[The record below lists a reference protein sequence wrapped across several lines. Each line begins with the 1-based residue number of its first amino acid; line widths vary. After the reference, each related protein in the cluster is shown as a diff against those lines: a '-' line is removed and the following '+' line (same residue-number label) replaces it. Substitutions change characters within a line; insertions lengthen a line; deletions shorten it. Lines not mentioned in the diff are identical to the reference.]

1 MKSPATTHEWL
12 KRVSEYQSG
21 GVSAAERAAVEAH
34 LATCQQCQEA
44 LAMYQRFYSLLRSP
58 LRLGPPSLH
67 FDDDTSFT
75 DAITRPV
82 ASANTPQSSP
92 SGDSYPS
99 YQSYPPTQPP
109 RRSRRS
115 RALAGV
121 AAVLAATIVVAG
133 FLAIYASRGGR
144 PATTTTP
151 APQATAT
158 TGPAATATPGAD
170 TTPPPQTGAFICAN
184 APGSSLTYVYR
195 RSDLKLYTVTGCDQP
210 HALPAPTYSYPLAW
224 SPSNRYLAIQTPPT
238 DAQQMGPYPLVM
250 YDTSNGQ
257 ILTTKFDAGYP
268 SDASAGTTLRIFIGW
283 VDDNTFLGAVQPVV
297 SNNPDGPLGV
307 STIVKVSVATQAE
320 TTVGKVAWFAGTKM
334 VAPNYLFYAGL
345 KNTGEG
351 QAHLHRLN
359 LNTGADTQLVPL
371 GEYGRGGC
379 QVTIFCN
386 WTAFWDVSP
395 DGSHVLYH
403 NPAPTGFPSDT
414 SPVKDTPL
422 VYANVDG
429 AQASKP
435 FGDKL
440 ADTLT
445 APAFSPDGG
454 YFLTDYLTI
463 GNPTSHLQ
471 IELVQQGGS
480 VTAVDGRFD
489 AWRGDGRALVIEV
502 GVPPFKV
509 SLYDI
514 ATHAT
519 TALEPDSMSYLWTH

>member
-1 MKSPATTHEWL
+1 MKSPAATHEWL
-12 KRVSEYQSG
+12 KRVSDYQSG
-21 GVSAAERAAVEAH
+21 GVSQAERAAVEAH

-67 FDDDTSFT
+67 FDEDTGFT
-75 DAITRPV
+75 DATTRPV
-82 ASANTPQSSP
+82 ASANAP
-92 SGDSYPS
+92 
-99 YQSYPPTQPP
+99 QSYPPYDSYPP
-109 RRSRRS
+109 ARPPQRSRRS
-115 RALAGV
+115 RVLAGV

-133 FLAIYASRGGR
+133 FLAVYASRGAS

-151 APQATAT
+151 APRATAT

-170 TTPPPQTGAFICAN
+170 STPPPQTGAFICAN
-184 APGSSLTYVYR
+184 APGSSLTYAYQ

-224 SPSNRYLAIQTPPT
+224 SPANRYLAIQTPPT
-238 DAQQMGPYPLVM
+238 DAQQMGPYPLIM

-257 ILTTKFDAGYP
+257 MLTTKFDAGYP
-268 SDASAGTTLRIFIGW
+268 SDAGAGTVLRIFIGW

-345 KNTGEG
+345 KTTGEG

-359 LNTGADTQLVPL
+359 LNSGADTQLVPL
-371 GEYGRGGC
+371 GEYGNGGC
-379 QVTIFCN
+379 QVGIFCN
-386 WTAFWDVSP
+386 WTAFWDISP
-395 DGSHVLYH
+395 DGAHVLYH
-403 NPAPTGFPSDT
+403 NPAPTTFPSDINI
-414 SPVKDTPL
+414 VKDTPL

-429 AQASKP
+429 TNASKP

-440 ADTLT
+440 ASSLT
-445 APAFSPDGG
+445 SATFAPDGG
-454 YFLTDYLTI
+454 YYVVNRLPT
-463 GNPTSHLQ
+463 GNPSDTPQ
-471 IELVQQGGS
+471 IGLVQPGGP
-480 VTAVDGRFD
+480 VTTIDGRLYT
-489 AWRGDGRALVIEV
+489 WRGDSQALVLGV
-502 GVPPFKV
+502 GDTLNLVV
-509 SLYDI
+509 YDI

-519 TALEPDSMSYLWTH
+519 TALEPGSAFYLWGN